1 MPPRIS
7 TRRRIRTVS
16 CASEPSSLAPGSLC
30 IKLREAKMR
39 AVLLASIAFGL
50 VGSSAA
56 AQDRKG
62 IRFWNLTLYTI
73 TTFQMSPAGKDDWGP
88 DQCKND
94 RDGTVDHD
102 ERLRIMGIEPGR
114 YDVKLGD
121 KIGRVCVVRNVEVKD
136 GPVFSIQERQL
147 TVVRMLSP
155 SSPQNLRWVRANDR
169 PPIFAHHLSSQ
180 PIDCEAAAI
189 GIRLQAPPT
198 PWQRGWRLHPSRPAK
213 GSRRVRDAAPSIAT
227 GPRP

>member
-1 MPPRIS
+1 MRISPTLRCGAPPWAMRRSSASRITEPMSMEPTSLRPGRSSRSDSMPPRIS
-7 TRRRIRTVS
+7 TRRRIRTVF
-16 CASEPSSLAPGSLC
+16 CASEVSLAPGGLC

-73 TTFQMSPAGKDDWGP
+73 TKFQMSPAGKDDWGP

-102 ERLRIMGIEPGR
+102 ERLRITGIEPGR

-121 KIGRVCVVRNVEVKD
+121 KIGRLCIVRNVDVKE
-136 GPVFSIQERQL
+136 GAVFSIEEKQL
-147 TVVRMLSP
+147 
-155 SSPQNLRWVRANDR
+155 AE
-169 PPIFAHHLSSQ
+169 
-180 PIDCEAAAI
+180 C
-189 GIRLQAPPT
+189 
-198 PWQRGWRLHPSRPAK
+198 
-213 GSRRVRDAAPSIAT
+213 RR
-227 GPRP
+227 